1 MSAKKEGVLSRLNAG
16 VVAVLACLFAVAAAV
31 SCWWQLAH
39 YEDNLLEVF
48 AEQQDQYVQLA
59 VDQIELFESQSE
71 DDMVENVLQSIVGDD
86 SQYWTFAKD
95 NRLLFVKDASNSN
108 RYRGLTQG
116 SYFDSESAQ
125 RFIQGLADGQVSHA
139 IVDVAGN
146 DYIASGAAFTHD
158 KKSYALCLLTGKH
171 VVTDDNDY
179 LAARVNLG
187 VVIGVTLIVFILAL
201 IAMAVHNDRQ
211 RRRLR
216 DAEKT
221 AEQLQ
226 LKIEALGKELLRL
239 DGFREAREEQGSE
252 TEAQPEAQMTT
263 SATTIKRVYQFK
275 CYLNASH
282 YVSFEGKQGDQ
293 HPHTWE
299 FSLRIRVQGD
309 DLRPFDVY
317 ERAIKEVFEPYQNHN
332 INDVPPFDLL
342 VPTLETLVE
351 RFGKRLY
358 DVVKDLGGQLL
369 EISGSETPTRSYA
382 VDYLS
387 AGPASSDSAVVPNVA
402 GVASTARGE

>member
-1 MSAKKEGVLSRLNAG
+1 MSAKKKGVLSRLNAG
-16 VVAVLACLFAVAAAV
+16 AVALFACLFAVVAAV

-59 VDQIELFESQSE
+59 IDQIELFESQKE

-116 SYFDSESAQ
+116 SYFDSDSAQ
-125 RFIQGLADGQVSHA
+125 QFIQGLAGGRVSHA
-139 IVDVAGN
+139 IIDVAGN
-146 DYIASGAAFTHD
+146 QYIASGAAFEHD

-187 VVIGVTLIVFILAL
+187 VIIAVTLIVFILAL
-201 IAMAVHNDRQ
+201 VAMAVHNDRQ
-211 RRRLR
+211 RKRLR
-216 DAEKT
+216 EAEKT
-221 AEQLQ
+221 SEQLQ
-226 LKIEALGKELLRL
+226 LKIESLGKELLRL
-239 DGFREAREEQGSE
+239 DGFQEASEQQRDES
-252 TEAQPEAQMTT
+252 QSEAQMTT
-263 SATTIKRVYQFK
+263 STTTIRRIYKFK

-282 YVSFEGKQGDQ
+282 FVSFDGKQGDQ

-299 FSLRIRVQGD
+299 FSLKILVHGS

-317 ERAIKEVFEPYQNHN
+317 ERAIKDVFEPYQNRN

-351 RFGKRLY
+351 RFGKRLHE
-358 DVVKDLGGQLL
+358 VVEGLGGQLL
-369 EISGSETPTRSYA
+369 EISGSETPTRNYA
-382 VDYLS
+382 VSYVSS
-387 AGPASSDSAVVPNVA
+387 APSAPDGVVVPNVA
-402 GVASTARGE
+402 GVAPTMRGE

>member
-1 MSAKKEGVLSRLNAG
+1 MSAKKKGVLSRLNAG
-16 VVAVLACLFAVAAAV
+16 VVATLACLFAIVAAV

-59 VDQIELFESQSE
+59 IDQIELFESQSE

-116 SYFDSESAQ
+116 SYFESGSAQ
-125 RFIQGLADGQVSHA
+125 QFIQRLTEGQVSHA
-139 IVDVAGN
+139 IIDVAGN
-146 DYIASGAAFTHD
+146 QYIASGAAFEHG

-187 VVIGVTLIVFILAL
+187 VIIAVTLIVFILSL
-201 IAMAVHNDRQ
+201 VAMAVHNDRQ
-211 RRRLR
+211 RKRLR
-216 DAEKT
+216 EAEKT
-221 AEQLQ
+221 SEQLQ

-239 DGFREAREEQGSE
+239 DGFQEAGPALQQKDEQS
-252 TEAQPEAQMTT
+252 EAQMVGSTT
-263 SATTIKRVYQFK
+263 TVKRIYQFK

-282 YVSFEGKQGDQ
+282 FVSFEGKQGEQ

-299 FSLRIRVQGD
+299 FSLKILVQGS

-317 ERAIKEVFEPYQNHN
+317 ERAIKDVFDPYQNRN
-332 INDVPPFDLL
+332 INDIPPFDLL

-351 RFGKRLY
+351 RFGKRLH
-358 DVVKDLGGQLL
+358 DVVEDLGGQLL

-382 VDYLS
+382 VSYVSSVPS
-387 AGPASSDSAVVPNVA
+387 AHDGAVVPNVA
-402 GVASTARGE
+402 GVAPTVRGE